1 MDQSEAYLVYVTYLV
16 SISLSFQ
23 PMKQCLDSFLCYCE
37 FNLEY
42 QKSRSKWNLQIKILS
57 KFKENCFIEHWNIPK
72 CSSYHFMPQVLFCI
86 LSLVFLGYYN
96 TVGNTNGRLD
106 LEGVFDS
113 IGATSREDFN
123 PVKKGK
129 HTYFVLSVPWVFKS
143 CFCRRHIWMLH

>member
-23 PMKQCLDSFLCYCE
+23 PMKQCLDSFFCYCE

-57 KFKENCFIEHWNIPK
+57 KFKENCFIECWNIPT
-72 CSSYHFMPQVLFCI
+72 CSSCHFMPLISVY
-86 LSLVFLGYYN
+86 SLWFFLGYY
-96 TVGNTNGRLD
+96 TVENTNGRLD

-113 IGATSREDFN
+113 IGATSRQDFTA
-123 PVKKGK
+123 VKKGN
-129 HTYFVLSVPWVFKS
+129 HTYWLLSHLKK
-143 CFCRRHIWMLH
+143 I